1 MGVTGKIILLLGLAA
16 AWLPQP
22 ARSEVRPERYD
33 AYDVVWRS
41 RSGDA
46 SGSMPVG
53 NGDTG
58 CNVWV
63 TETGRIECCIG
74 KTDAFSELNSLLK
87 VGGLSVAMTP
97 NLLAGGEFEQRL
109 NIRDGVVE
117 ISGSNSDGAVS
128 LRFWVDAHAPV
139 IRLEGEASVPVK
151 VEVRNTT
158 WRKAPREISGLE
170 RHAIYGL
177 YDAPFATRLQ
187 ADTLLHSDVG
197 MAWAHRNESSI
208 YLLTLQ
214 NQNLADWY
222 DPADDPLLHRTFGA
236 LVCGPGMRCEAP
248 DRLVSVAADRKI
260 AVATVVG
267 SGRPESLSEWL
278 SRVEEQARKL
288 PKGGKSLA
296 RHRKWWND
304 FWLRHYIFV
313 GSEEQPEE
321 AFTLTR
327 AYILQRYMN
336 AAAGRG
342 RMPIKFNGSIFNVEL
357 THDMAGCPRGL
368 DADFRLWGGPY
379 WWQNTRLPYSSMLF
393 SGDWEMMRP
402 LFRMYREALPLA
414 EYRTRRYFGHEGAYF
429 PETMCFWGTYAID
442 NYGWDR
448 TGLADGVSQN
458 RYIRYYFQSNIELVA
473 LMLAY
478 YEFSEDDGFLTE
490 TLFPVASRILTFY
503 DRHYPKSERGE
514 IVLTPAQSLET
525 YFEGVRNPLPDI
537 AGLRWITTRLKS
549 CCGERLPDD
558 LAALCDRMAASL
570 PPIPT
575 GESPEGEVLV
585 AGEQLGERMNV
596 EKPELYAV
604 FPYRWYGVGEPGL
617 DVARRTYARRA
628 VKESWG
634 WQQDGIFAAN
644 LGLTD
649 EARRIV
655 TANSAAS
662 NPAFRFP
669 VMWGPNYDWVPDQD
683 HGSVLLRTLQNMLI
697 QYGGDDIHLLPAW
710 PADWSVEFKVYGPRG
725 ACITGSYGPKAGTRI
740 ERSEGIGRQN
750 LIVHNPRKPH
760 GNDE

>member
-1 MGVTGKIILLLGLAA
+1 MGGTGKIILLLGLAA

-63 TETGRIECCIG
+63 TETGRIECRIG

-260 AVATVVG
+260 VVAAVVG

-321 AFTLTR
+321 AFSLTR

-414 EYRTRRYFGHEGAYF
+414 EYRTRRYFGHEGA
-429 PETMCFWGTYAID
+429 
-442 NYGWDR
+442 
-448 TGLADGVSQN
+448 
-458 RYIRYYFQSNIELVA
+458 
-473 LMLAY
+473 
-478 YEFSEDDGFLTE
+478 
-490 TLFPVASRILTFY
+490 
-503 DRHYPKSERGE
+503 
-514 IVLTPAQSLET
+514 
-525 YFEGVRNPLPDI
+525 
-537 AGLRWITTRLKS
+537 
-549 CCGERLPDD
+549 
-558 LAALCDRMAASL
+558 
-570 PPIPT
+570 
-575 GESPEGEVLV
+575 
-585 AGEQLGERMNV
+585 
-596 EKPELYAV
+596 
-604 FPYRWYGVGEPGL
+604 
-617 DVARRTYARRA
+617 
-628 VKESWG
+628 
-634 WQQDGIFAAN
+634 
-644 LGLTD
+644 
-649 EARRIV
+649 
-655 TANSAAS
+655 
-662 NPAFRFP
+662 
-669 VMWGPNYDWVPDQD
+669 
-683 HGSVLLRTLQNMLI
+683 
-697 QYGGDDIHLLPAW
+697 
-710 PADWSVEFKVYGPRG
+710 
-725 ACITGSYGPKAGTRI
+725 
-740 ERSEGIGRQN
+740 
-750 LIVHNPRKPH
+750 
-760 GNDE
+760 